1 MFCRKCGTEFNGSF
15 CPNCGTSK
23 WDPQEIARVNSG
35 EAEQPAKQSRPITSK
50 WWFWLL
56 IVLAIAALVA
66 ALLPG
71 AQKTQVQSDTAK
83 PAAEST
89 AASGQDAKA
98 PDESE
103 PGDASAVEAS
113 PASEGEFH
121 LGGARPEQVALE
133 ETVLL
138 AQEDVRVTATG
149 LTLDGWYGP
158 EINVLIENNTA
169 RSITVQARYASVNGA
184 MVYPIFSCDV
194 AAGKKANDAILISQ
208 TELDT
213 AGIQT
218 IQFVELVVIVMDS
231 ESYETQ
237 FTSDP
242 VVLVTS
248 ATKQKQLFDDSG
260 FTALEQG
267 GLRVV
272 IQGIEEEESFFGKDV
287 LVFLENNTGKNIT
300 VQLRNVSVNGF
311 MLDPLFY
318 CEVIDGKVAYSAIN
332 FMKEDLEKNGIDEI
346 QTLECSILVYESS
359 TWDDLFESDIVTI
372 NFPF

>member
-169 RSITVQARYASVNGA
+169 RSITDNENPAASSASPLPRSSRPKN
-184 MVYPIFSCDV
+184 STS
-194 AAGKKANDAILISQ
+194 AASLSPGPASAEQ
-208 TELDT
+208 
-213 AGIQT
+213 AGI
-218 IQFVELVVIVMDS
+218 EAA
-231 ESYETQ
+231 E
-237 FTSDP
+237 P
-242 VVLVTS
+242 
-248 ATKQKQLFDDSG
+248 
-260 FTALEQG
+260 
-267 GLRVV
+267 
-272 IQGIEEEESFFGKDV
+272 
-287 LVFLENNTGKNIT
+287 
-300 VQLRNVSVNGF
+300 
-311 MLDPLFY
+311 
-318 CEVIDGKVAYSAIN
+318 
-332 FMKEDLEKNGIDEI
+332 
-346 QTLECSILVYESS
+346 SILRRILPRSHRFAIEGVCLRIFAAQPPQPARIEMQHPAAPCLARQRVAGMRPLRRYGRPGCQ
-359 TWDDLFESDIVTI
+359 VPR
-372 NFPF
+372 PFRLGQRP